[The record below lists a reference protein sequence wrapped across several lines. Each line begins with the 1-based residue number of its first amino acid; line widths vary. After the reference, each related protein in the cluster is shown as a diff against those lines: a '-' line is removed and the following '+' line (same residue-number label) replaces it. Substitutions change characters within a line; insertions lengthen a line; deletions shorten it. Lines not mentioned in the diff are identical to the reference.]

1 MQALV
6 NTGVAGLTTNYLWFA
21 VVFWVYLE
29 TESILATAVLS
40 GGYMLLMAASS
51 MWFGSMIDRHH
62 KHAVMVSSGVVSLA
76 AFLVALVVFFTIPEH
91 LLLDL
96 TGPWFWLFAL
106 LILLGCVVEL
116 LRSLA
121 LATLVTLL
129 VPTERHANA
138 NGLVGTVQGI
148 SFIVTSVFSGLSIGL
163 LGMQT
168 TMIIA
173 VILTALPL
181 VHLMFLRINEPT
193 IVVDKNR
200 SKVDFSGGMKAIRV
214 IPGLF
219 ALIIFTMLN
228 NLGGGVH
235 MALLDAYGLTL
246 MSPELWGTLFAV
258 AGLGYV
264 IGGAVIAKRGLG
276 ANPLRTMLLVVMVI
290 GVIGATFTLREWLWL
305 LLAGMFFFMMLMPAV
320 EAAEQT
326 VIQRVVPFASQGRV
340 FGLAATIEAAAAPV
354 TAFLIAPIAQYWVV
368 PSFETGNASETWAW
382 LLGDGEATSRGIAL
396 VFFFTGIAIT
406 LLGMFALKSKS
417 YQKLSASFA
426 NAAPDEQNSADT
438 QNSADDQNSAEA
450 DSL

>member
-6 NTGVAGLTTNYLWFA
+6 NTGVAGLTTNFIWFA

-29 TESILATAVLS
+29 TKSILATAVLS

-51 MWFGSMIDRHH
+51 MWFGSMIDRYR
-62 KHAVMVSSGVVSLA
+62 KHSVMVASGVVSLTMFLA
-76 AFLVALVVFFTIPEH
+76 AFVLFVLIPEA

-96 TGPWFWLFAL
+96 AGPWFWVFTL
-106 LILLGCVVEL
+106 LILIGCVVEL

-121 LATLVTLL
+121 LSTLVTLL

-148 SFIVTSVFSGLSIGL
+148 SFIVTSVLSGLSIGL

-181 VHLMFLRINEPT
+181 VHLMFLGIDEPT
-193 IVVDKNR
+193 IVVDHNR

-276 ANPLRTMLLVVMVI
+276 ANPLRTMLVVVMVI
-290 GVIGATFTLREWLWL
+290 GVIGATFTLREWMWL
-305 LLAGMFFFMMLMPAV
+305 LLLGMFLFMMLMPAV

-326 VIQRVVPFASQGRV
+326 VIQRVVPFESQGRV
-340 FGLAATIEAAAAPV
+340 FGLAATVEAAAAPV
-354 TAFLIAPIAQYWVV
+354 TAFLIAPIAQFWVV
-368 PSFETGNASETWAW
+368 PSFESGDASMVWAW
-382 LLGDGEATSRGIAL
+382 LLGEGEATSRGIAL
-396 VFFFTGIAIT
+396 VFFFTGIAIM
-406 LLGMFALKSKS
+406 LLGFFALQSKS
-417 YQKLSASFA
+417 YRKLSASFA
-426 NAAPDEQNSADT
+426 NMIQQQQNRPAT
-438 QNSADDQNSAEA
+438 
-450 DSL
+450 DSVEG